1 MAFTVARPGGTK
13 DREFA
18 AYARL
23 LEKHNIDLTRTPRT
37 PEPGTESRWLY
48 VWEDREAA
56 EAFARELRKVT
67 KDKAWL
73 VHEVAEDHV
82 SEGPLGPVEIAVGC
96 QSDGCAYR
104 LQPTSLSL
112 VKQRFPNARM
122 VPGVFLGTNTPT
134 NPQEQFQDAM
144 WDQVAT
150 LLTGLTPTQLDELGG
165 YRIYDPANDRVL
177 RKPPALNGAGV

>member
-1 MAFTVARPGGTK
+1 MAFTVTRPGGTK

-23 LEKHNIDLTRTPRT
+23 LEKRNIDLTRTPRA
-37 PEPGTESRWLY
+37 PEPGPENRWLY

-73 VHEVAEDHV
+73 VREVAEDQV

-96 QSDGCAYR
+96 QRDGCAYR
-104 LQPTSLSL
+104 LQPTSLGL
-112 VKQRFPNARM
+112 IKQKFPHARM
-122 VPGVFLGTNTPT
+122 VPSVFLGADTQTDM
-134 NPQEQFQDAM
+134 QVQFQDAM

-150 LLTGLTPTQLDELGG
+150 LLTGLTPSQLDELGG
-165 YRIYDPANDRVL
+165 YRIYDPAKDRVL
-177 RKPPALNGAGV
+177 RKPPALNGAGA